1 MGTNHG
7 GGVNFGRR
15 LPPIGGQ
22 YSTPINT
29 LLWTACSRPAAP
41 PKWCSRLLGRL
52 RPPQSPRC
60 DYRPRPAIRSM
71 LSVCM
76 TITATAASPAARRG
90 ATASRQ
96 CRAAIPPT
104 ASCATATAMASSANR
119 QVPAHRLRR
128 RPRGRRPNFASG
140 IPPISR
146 SGPDAA
152 RAAGPP
158 GRNRTPASFPR
169 ASPATMWSMNAGKRG
184 SQRNGTPAVSR
195 RSGDEGGDNRCHAQS
210 PGSVRRRLKS
220 PKMTNAAPSALRA
233 SAQPLSRSI

>member
-128 RPRGRRPNFASG
+128 RPGAAALTSHPEYRRYRAVVRMRPALRGLPEGTGHQHRFRALARNHVVDERREAGIAAERNARGQQAQRRRGRRQQMPR
-140 IPPISR
+140 PV
-146 SGPDAA
+146 
-152 RAAGPP
+152 AG
-158 GRNRTPASFPR
+158 
-169 ASPATMWSMNAGKRG
+169 
-184 SQRNGTPAVSR
+184 
-195 RSGDEGGDNRCHAQS
+195 
-210 PGSVRRRLKS
+210 
-220 PKMTNAAPSALRA
+220 
-233 SAQPLSRSI
+233 